1 MTQKWNGVYY
11 NTTSKHHTM
20 LYYAT
25 KCLYNE
31 TSAIKNKSLWNS
43 DTRTYTMHYTIS
55 MQKTSTHNSFHNPF
69 FVASTGAASGGS
81 TGGLVFR
88 FFKPFFF
95 IAMARWSTPLMGF
108 KWCTINEWNWCA
120 VRSGFI
126 QLMNVAIFSF
136 LDGTIGDVTTS
147 ILQEQVWNS
156 VKHVARMCKK
166 WRISFHHC
174 HPQPRQ
180 WSSGGMW
187 EICRQDA
194 FVMLRCNSKSPVE
207 LRAFYTLTN
216 TNWRCFACP

>member
-1 MTQKWNGVYY
+1 
-11 NTTSKHHTM
+11 M

-95 IAMARWSTPLMGF
+95 IAMARWSTSLMGF
-108 KWCTINEWNWCA
+108 KWWTINEWNWCV

-136 LDGTIGDVTTS
+136 VAGTIGDVTTS

-166 WRISFHHC
+166 SAYLI
-174 HPQPRQ
+174 PP
-180 WSSGGMW
+180 SSPSTQAMVIWWNAGN
-187 EICRQDA
+187 
-194 FVMLRCNSKSPVE
+194 LSS
-207 LRAFYTLTN
+207 
-216 TNWRCFACP
+216 RCFCHAAMQQQIAGGAAGILHIDKHKLTLFCLFIGSYRITEI